1 MSKSFKII
9 LFVLILASPLIFY
22 KYFYKPRHGVSI
34 RRFITKPIIDEK
46 PKVALIFDDLGESL
60 QDLKEINSLNVPVTI
75 SILPGLKLS
84 KNIAHLSSGYG
95 FSVLAHLPLEPK
107 NAKKFETN
115 KYRFISS
122 SLTKSERAALLRYY
136 LNYIRL
142 AIGVNN
148 HMGSQAT
155 ENPELMREILIAVK
169 GKGMVFID
177 SRTSK
182 SSVACEVAKEVGVP
196 CAYNEGFFDSLSD
209 IRLME
214 NRLKELLARAKLKGK
229 IVIIAHPKKNT
240 FSVLRKLLPE
250 TRKEVQFI
258 TIKEYFD
265 P

>member
-9 LFVLILASPLIFY
+9 LFILILASPLIFY
-22 KYFYKPRHGVSI
+22 KYFYKPRPGI
-34 RRFITKPIIDEK
+34 GIKRIITKPVIEER
-46 PKVALIFDDLGESL
+46 PKVALVFDDLGESL
-60 QDLKEINSLNVPVTI
+60 QDLKEINSLNIPVTI

-84 KNIAHLSSGYG
+84 KNIAHLSSRCG
-95 FSVLAHLPLEPK
+95 FSVLTHLPLEPK

-122 SLTKSERAALLRYY
+122 SLTKSERVALLRYY
-136 LNYIRL
+136 LNYMRL

-155 ENPELMREILIAVK
+155 ENPELMREVLIAVK
-169 GKGMVFID
+169 SKGLVFID

-182 SSVACEVAKEVGVP
+182 SSVACKIAKEVGVA

-209 IRLME
+209 VRLME
-214 NRLKELLARAKLKGK
+214 NRLKDLLDHAKQKGK

-240 FSVLRKLLPE
+240 FSVLHKLLPE
-250 TRKEVQFI
+250 AQKEVQFI

-265 P
+265 L